1 MPLLLL
7 CVAQFVVVL
16 DVTIVAV
23 ALPAI
28 RDALGFST
36 AGLQWVVT
44 AYTLSFGGLLVAAGR
59 LGDLAGRRRVFRAG
73 LVLFGA
79 ASLACALAPGGSA
92 LIAARAVQGAGA
104 ALQAPAGLA
113 LVTATF
119 PDRRRAVAWW
129 TAAAAAGGASGW
141 VLGGVLVE
149 ALGWPSVFAV
159 NVPLCAAAALLVP
172 RVLAESR
179 GTARSLDVPG
189 TAAVT
194 AGLSLLVL
202 GLTQAPLALPVAA
215 VALVAFAAIER
226 RARDPILPAWAL
238 RRPGFTRANAV
249 ALTLTA
255 TTTSAM
261 FLAVLFQQEEL
272 GRSPLAAGLWSAP
285 LNLAVIAG
293 ARVRAP
299 MPAGL
304 AAIAAGALALEA
316 GLLLPAFVLMGLG
329 LGSASVASTASGT
342 EALPAGEQGIASGV
356 LNAAAQ
362 IGSALGLA
370 IVVPLGYTAGWATVA
385 LLALAVATG
394 SLRTSRRRPTT
405 PRPRRSTPARSRGT

>member
-1 MPLLLL
+1 MRRTLALL
-7 CVAQFVVVL
+7 CAAQFVVVL

-28 RDALGFST
+28 RHDLGFST
-36 AGLQWVVT
+36 EGLQWVVT
-44 AYTLSFGGLLVAAGR
+44 AYTLSFGGLLIAAGR

-73 LVLFGA
+73 LVLFGG
-79 ASLACALAPGGSA
+79 ASLACALAPTGGA
-92 LIAARAVQGAGA
+92 LVAARAVQGAGA
-104 ALQAPAGLA
+104 ALQAPTALA

-119 PDRRRAVAWW
+119 PDRRAAVSWW

-149 ALGWPSVFAV
+149 ALDWPAVFAV
-159 NVPLCAAAALLVP
+159 NVPLCALAAALVP
-172 RVLAESR
+172 RWLAESR
-179 GTARSLDVPG
+179 GAPRGLDVPG
-189 TAAVT
+189 TVAVT

-202 GLTQAPLALPVAA
+202 GLTQLPAALPLAAVVLAA
-215 VALVAFAAIER
+215 FVAIER
-226 RARDPILPAWAL
+226 RAADPILPAWAL
-238 RRPGFTRANAV
+238 RRPGFAHANAV

-261 FLAVLFQQEEL
+261 FLAILFQQEEL
-272 GRSPLAAGLWSAP
+272 GRSPLEAGLWSAP

-293 ARVRAP
+293 SRLRAP

-304 AAIAAGALALEA
+304 VAIAAAALALEA
-316 GLLLPAFVLMGLG
+316 ELLLIAFVLMGLG
-329 LGSASVASTASGT
+329 LGSASVASTATGT
-342 EALPAGEQGIASGV
+342 AALPADEQGIASGV

-385 LLALAVATG
+385 VLAVAVATG

-405 PRPRRSTPARSRGT
+405 PRR

>member
-7 CVAQFVVVL
+7 CAAQFVVVL

-36 AGLQWVVT
+36 ESLQWVVT
-44 AYTLSFGGLLVAAGR
+44 AYTLTFGGLLIAAGR

-79 ASLACALAPGGSA
+79 ASLACALAPSGPA

-104 ALQAPAGLA
+104 ALQAPTALA

-119 PDRRRAVAWW
+119 ADRERAVAWW
-129 TAAAAAGGASGW
+129 TAAAAAGGAAGW
-141 VLGGVLVE
+141 VLGGMLVQ
-149 ALGWPSVFAV
+149 AFGWPAVFAV
-159 NVPLCAAAALLVP
+159 NVPLCAVAAVLVP

-179 GTARSLDVPG
+179 GSARSLDVPG
-189 TAAVT
+189 TIAVT

-202 GLTQAPLALPVAA
+202 GLTQLPLALPLAA
-215 VALVAFAAIER
+215 VVLAAFVAIER
-226 RARDPILPAWAL
+226 RAADPILPGWAL
-238 RRPGFTRANAV
+238 RRPGFPHANSV

-261 FLAVLFQQEEL
+261 FLAILYQQEEL
-272 GRSPLAAGLWSAP
+272 GRSPLEAGLWSAP

-299 MPAGL
+299 MAAGL
-304 AAIAAGALALEA
+304 AVIAAGALALEA
-316 GLLLPAFVLMGLG
+316 GMLVVAFVLMGLG
-329 LGSASVASTASGT
+329 LGSASVASTALGT
-342 EALPAGEQGIASGV
+342 GALEAGEQGIASGV

-370 IVVPLGYTAGWATVA
+370 IVVPLGYSAGWALA
-385 LLALAVATG
+385 AALALVVATG
-394 SLRTSRRRPTT
+394 SLRTSRHRPTT
-405 PRPRRSTPARSRGT
+405 PHPRRWTPARSRGR

>member
-1 MPLLLL
+1 MRRSLALL
-7 CVAQFVVVL
+7 CAAQFVVVL

-28 RDALGFST
+28 RHSLGFST

-44 AYTLSFGGLLVAAGR
+44 AYTLTFGGLLIAAGR

-73 LVLFGA
+73 LVVFGV
-79 ASLACALAPGGSA
+79 ASLACALAPSAPA

-104 ALQAPAGLA
+104 ALQAPSALA

-119 PDRRRAVAWW
+119 PDRRGAVSWW

-149 ALGWPSVFAV
+149 AFGWPSVFAV
-159 NVPLCAAAALLVP
+159 NVPLCAAAVALVP
-172 RVLAESR
+172 RLLAESR
-179 GTARSLDVPG
+179 GAPRGLDVPG
-189 TAAVT
+189 TVAVT

-202 GLTQAPLALPVAA
+202 GFTAVPLALPVAA
-215 VALVAFAAIER
+215 AVLAAFVVIER
-226 RARDPILPAWAL
+226 RAADPILPAWAL
-238 RRPGFTRANAV
+238 RRPGFARANGV
-249 ALTLTA
+249 AMTLTA

-261 FLAVLFQQEEL
+261 FLAILYQQEEL
-272 GRSPLAAGLWSAP
+272 GRSALAAGLWSAP

-293 ARVRAP
+293 SRLHPRAA

-304 AAIAAGALALEA
+304 VAIAAGALALEA
-316 GLLLPAFVLMGLG
+316 EQLVLAFVLMGLG
-329 LGSASVASTASGT
+329 LGSASVASTALGT
-342 EALPAGEQGIASGV
+342 AALPADEQGIASGV

-362 IGSALGLA
+362 VGSALGLA
-370 IVVPLGYTAGWATVA
+370 VVVPLGYEAGWAAVA
-385 LLALAVATG
+385 VLALAVATG

-405 PRPRRSTPARSRGT
+405 PRR